1 MSLKEDE
8 FKQKSLKLLA
18 DPCKLRDSK
27 YIPKNTDKLKDEIE
41 SKFKCKINDNTY
53 SLIKKEMEIIIT
65 VELVVNDIIN
75 QVNSNQ
81 TP

>member
-18 DPCKLRDSK
+18 DPCKLKDSK

-41 SKFKCKINDNTY
+41 SKFKCRISDNIY
-53 SLIKKEMEIIIT
+53 NSILQEIEIIVI
-65 VELVVNDIIN
+65 VDSVLNDII
-75 QVNSNQ
+75 SKII
-81 TP
+81 

>member
-18 DPCKLRDSK
+18 DPCKLKDSK

-41 SKFKCKINDNTY
+41 SKFKCRVSDNIY
-53 SLIKKEMEIIIT
+53 NSILQEIEIIVI
-65 VELVVNDIIN
+65 VDSVLNDII
-75 QVNSNQ
+75 SKII
-81 TP
+81 

>member
-1 MSLKEDE
+1 MNKEDE

-41 SKFKCKINDNTY
+41 SKFKCRVSDKCYDSI
-53 SLIKKEMEIIIT
+53 LQEIEIIIT
-65 VELVVNDIIN
+65 VNTVLNDIIN
-75 QVNSNQ
+75 QVSSNQ
-81 TP
+81 NP